1 MKIDLK
7 KLSLGIELGSTRIK
21 AILIN
26 DKHEVLASGSH
37 SWENKYINNFWT
49 YDTNDIWEGIRSCY
63 LDLKRDFF
71 NKYNET
77 ITTLGSIG
85 ISAMMHGYIV
95 LDKNN
100 NLLTPFRTWRNNNT
114 ENYALKLTSVLNHQI
129 PARWSIAH
137 LYYAL
142 QENEDHLKKIDFQTT
157 LAGYVHYLLTN
168 KKVLGINDA
177 SGMFPIDIKSKTY
190 DSSAINIFNNIL
202 KEKNLPF
209 TLEDIFPEVLIAG
222 SDAGELTKKGA
233 LLLDPTGDLK
243 DGIPLAPPEGDA
255 GTGMVSTNTI
265 KINTG
270 NISAG
275 TSIFGMFVMDK
286 KLSKIYPEV
295 DIVTT
300 PDGNLVS
307 MIHVNNCTSDINNWI
322 NLFSEINL
330 LFDNE
335 VDQSTLYDKLFKKAL
350 EGDLNAG
357 NMISYNYV
365 SGENIT
371 KIDKGMPTF
380 IRNNNSKFNLA
391 NFMRLQIYSA
401 FATLKIGMNILS
413 KHEKLNIQNVLAHGG
428 IFTTKD
434 VAQKFLAAA
443 LEVPVSVNETAN
455 EGGPYGMAILAMYL
469 INKKNLSLDKYLDNL
484 FKNNQIHTLTP
495 SKEEIDGFNE
505 FLNSYTKGL
514 EVIKLANKIYK

>member
-1 MKIDLK
+1 MKIDFE

-21 AILIN
+21 AVLIN
-26 DKHEVLASGSH
+26 DKHEVIANGSY
-37 SWENKYINNFWT
+37 SWENKFINNFWT
-49 YDTNDIWEGIRSCY
+49 YSTNDIWEGIRSCY

-71 NKYNET
+71 SNHSET

-95 LDKNN
+95 LDKEN

-114 ENYALKLTSVLNHQI
+114 ENYALELTSILNHQI

-137 LYYAL
+137 LYYAIK
-142 QENEDHLKKIDFQTT
+142 ENEEHINKINFQTT

-168 KKVLGINDA
+168 EKVIGINDA
-177 SGMFPIDIKSKTY
+177 SGMFPIDIQTKTY
-190 DSSAINIFNNIL
+190 DNNALDTFNDILNKENI
-202 KEKNLPF
+202 PYQ
-209 TLEDIFPEVLIAG
+209 LEDIFPKVLLAG
-222 SDAGELTKKGA
+222 NDAGKLTKKGA

-243 DGIPLAPPEGDA
+243 GNIPLAPPEGDA
-255 GTGMVSTNTI
+255 GTGMIATNTI
-265 KINTG
+265 KVNTG

-286 KLSKIYPEV
+286 KLSRIYPEV

-300 PDGNLVS
+300 PNGNLVS
-307 MIHVNNCTSDINNWI
+307 MIHVNNCTSDINNWV
-322 NLFSEINL
+322 NLFSEVNK
-330 LFDNE
+330 LFNNE
-335 VDQSTLYDKLFKKAL
+335 VDQSILYDKLFKKAL
-350 EGDLNAG
+350 EGDLNVG
-357 NMISYNYV
+357 DMISYNYV

-371 KIDKGMPTF
+371 KIEKGMPTF
-380 IRNNNSKFNLA
+380 IRNVNSKFNLA
-391 NFMRLQIYSA
+391 NFMKLLIYSS

-413 KHEKLNIQNVLAHGG
+413 NNEKLNIQNILAHGG

-434 VAQKFLAAA
+434 VAQKFLATA

-469 INKKNLSLDKYLDNL
+469 INKKNLSLEKYLDNL
-484 FKNNQIHTLTP
+484 FKNNKIHTLIPT
-495 SKEEIDGFNE
+495 KEEIEGFNE
-505 FLNSYTKGL
+505 FLENYIKGL
-514 EVIKLANKIYK
+514 EIIKLGNNIL